1 MIALGRAYRPR
12 MVDVRVTNAKLRRRA
27 VRIVRDAAGVDEETA
42 TALAAAGD
50 HAKTAIVALL
60 AGVDAAE
67 AAVRLDRRG
76 DGCGPRSL
84 GPAGRALGEW
94 LRRSSSFVCLCRCRR

>member
-12 MVDVRVTNAKLRRRA
+12 MVDMRVTNAKLRRRA
-27 VRIVRDAAGVDEETA
+27 VRIVRGAAGVDEETA
-42 TALAAAGD
+42 TALTAAGD
-50 HAKTAIVALL
+50 HAKTAIV